1 MSTSAKLENDYK
13 TYVKNVE
20 EAVAADLEK
29 IRSDL
34 NGLRVKASHYGDS
47 TS

>member
-13 TYVKNVE
+13 TYVKEVE
-20 EAVAADLEK
+20 EAVAAGLEK

-34 NGLRVKASHYGDS
+34 NVLRAKAAQYGP